1 MGGDVMH
8 RTQVILEDKH
18 YEFLKELSNRENK
31 SISKTLRSI
40 IDDYSEKTGVF
51 SLSSI
56 AGIGKDPDARG
67 KDHDKVLY
75 NKK

>member
-1 MGGDVMH
+1 MH

-18 YEFLKELSNRENK
+18 YEFLKELSNSESK

-40 IDDYSEKTGVF
+40 IDDYSKKTGVF

-56 AGIGKDPDARG
+56 AGIGKDHDACG
-67 KDHDKVLY
+67 KDHDKWLY

>member
-1 MGGDVMH
+1 MH

-18 YEFLKELSNRENK
+18 YEFLKELSNSENK

-40 IDDYSEKTGVF
+40 IDDYSEKTCVF
-51 SLSSI
+51 SLYSI
-56 AGIGKDPDARG
+56 AGIGKDPDACG
-67 KDHDKVLY
+67 KDPDKWLY